1 MSAGELSRRR
11 KPTQPTTLF
20 LNAHVRRVVAD
31 GEVIYNIGDQD
42 LHMFGIVSGGVEL
55 RKGNNVVASLGPND
69 IFGERALIDHV
80 PRNLTAIAVAETVLA
95 VIDERDF
102 LFLVHESPT
111 FALGIMGALAKRLTT
126 TTSEGEVGTN
136 TPRAWPWQRG
146 VDTDKGIGLA
156 TSSAT

>member
-1 MSAGELSRRR
+1 MGRVSGGTIEEA
-11 KPTQPTTLF
+11 KATQPTSLF

-69 IFGERALIDHV
+69 VFGERALIDHV

-111 FALGIMGALAKRLTT
+111 FALGIMGALAKRLRDYD
-126 TTSEGEVGTN
+126 E
-136 TPRAWPWQRG
+136 RG
-146 VDTDKGIGLA
+146 
-156 TSSAT
+156 